1 MAVAFCYNLGQMA
14 TVHPYRFA
22 LAGLLCLAGFSFRGV
37 GAAELVFHA
46 PFDGSAV
53 AAVAKGAA
61 EPLEAHGLAFA
72 PGRDG
77 QAVRLSSAAK
87 SLLAYAEPGNL
98 SHERGTVSLWIKG
111 VRPDATGGEKYRMLL
126 ANRRLEPKVR
136 HGSHSLQLWFL
147 GTDLRADV
155 SDDADSYLT
164 AGGMAALLDG
174 RWHHLAWTWEGTDM
188 RLYADGRP
196 LGSLSDSDSPMRR
209 AIKLDKIGSQF
220 SRPMA
225 FDRFFVG
232 GRDTGNVFD
241 GLVDELRIYSAPLSP
256 GEVLALAEAYGK
268 VPRELP
274 DYAKL
279 CDRQG
284 PNPYVGG
291 PAETPGVIPAADLEL
306 VEEVK
311 LATADDVARLRDSG
325 RFAAVGT
332 PSFGTLGGVGYAEP
346 GEAKNDRFAIRFSLP
361 QPEAPL
367 YVFDIDYPDDK
378 VRTADFVIQNARRNG
393 GDYTM
398 QVGVAAGGEYANTGR
413 ILTHRVVWWT
423 GRPGDLALLAMT
435 ARAGAP
441 AAVAAVRVY
450 RVKSGRL
457 PATKVDEPKANAEGW
472 RRCVSLYFEDPAI
485 GADFGVAGKVST
497 PEALLETI
505 DRTVAT
511 MRFTGENLFGYPG
524 VWYQGLIGEG
534 YNPRSHA
541 PDFLSAWYER
551 FDREGDL
558 FVVPTLN
565 VNNMPVPHGLVTR
578 QSMED
583 GSLHDSP
590 IAIHA
595 TGKPNWGGWHST
607 PPNYNIAHPDVQK
620 WILGNVDALIAQGK
634 AHPSFKGVA
643 FHVAWHT
650 MLSFG
655 KIESGYNDY
664 CIEAFERATDVKVE
678 VPGKPARAIDR
689 RSRCEAV
696 VRAGNEGAS
705 ARGRAGNVS
714 AAPRGDGN
722 QDPLRGKAYWEWISA
737 RPDVYAKWVDWRC
750 DVVAKFWGEVAH
762 RLRSAR
768 SDLKLW
774 INLYTL
780 SSPKHPDYAKPD
792 YATQVDREA
801 GIDGAKLTAAAPN
814 LILSQCVYPADP
826 RWRGE
831 AAFKGD
837 TAAWLKQLNYHAEPG
852 TYRFLDTA
860 DFPWAGQHDR
870 YWESAVGRSVSTRGQ
885 AQKTLTC
892 DWLRETAWRVSTIN
906 PAGVHALRHFVVPL
920 RYHDV
925 LGVSKGGF
933 LIGTYG
939 MEPHLAKFAAVFRS
953 LPAVKMTEFFREGN
967 VVARKA
973 AFDGKTYGY
982 VVNTDEQPVR
992 VDVPGSGAFD
1002 LGPYELR
1009 RL

>member
-1 MAVAFCYNLGQMA
+1 MKVIDSC
-14 TVHPYRFA
+14 RFA
-22 LAGLLCLAGFSFRGV
+22 LTIGLCLAGVFSRGS
-37 GAAELVFHA
+37 AAELVFQA

-61 EPLEAHGLAFA
+61 EPLQARGLAFA

-77 QAVRLSSAAK
+77 RAVRLSAAAK
-87 SLLAYAEPGNL
+87 SQLAYAEPGNL
-98 SHERGTVSLWIKG
+98 RHERGTVSMWIKG
-111 VRPDATGGEKYRMLL
+111 ERPDAKDGEKYRMLL

-136 HGSHSLQLWFL
+136 RGSHSLQLWFL

-164 AGGMAALLDG
+164 AGGASHLLDG
-174 RWHHLAWTWEGTDM
+174 RWHHVAWTWEGVDM

-196 LGSLSDSDSPMRR
+196 LGSLADSDSPMRR
-209 AIKLDKIGSQF
+209 ALKLDKAGSQF
-220 SRPMA
+220 SHPMA

-232 GRDTGNVFD
+232 GRDTGDVFD

-256 GEVLALAEAYGK
+256 GEVRELAEAYGK
-268 VPRELP
+268 VPRALP

-306 VEEVK
+306 VEEVR
-311 LATADDVARLRDSG
+311 LATAADVARLRDSG
-325 RFAAVGT
+325 RFTAVGT
-332 PSFGTLGGVGYAEP
+332 PRFGTLGGVGYAEP
-346 GEAKNDRFAIRFSLP
+346 GEDKNDRFAIRFRLP
-361 QPEAPL
+361 RPEAPL

-378 VRTADFVIQNARRNG
+378 VRTADFVIQNARRNA

-413 ILTHRVVWWT
+413 ILTHRAVWWT
-423 GRPGDLALLAMT
+423 TGCPGDVALLAMT

-457 PATKVDEPKANAEGW
+457 PATKVDEPKANAQGW

-485 GADFGVAGKVST
+485 GADFGVAGKAST
-497 PEALLETI
+497 PEALLETV
-505 DRTVAT
+505 DRTIAT

-541 PDFLSAWYER
+541 PDFLSAWYEK

-558 FVVPTLN
+558 YVVPTLN
-565 VNNMPVPHGLVTR
+565 VNNMPVPYGLVTR

-620 WILGNVDALIAQGK
+620 WILGNVDALVAQGK

-664 CIEAFERATDVKVE
+664 CIEAFERATGVKVE
-678 VPGKPARAIDR
+678 VPGRDVSYPTRL
-689 RSRCEAV
+689 
-696 VRAGNEGAS
+696 AS
-705 ARGRAGNVS
+705 GEPGRD
-714 AAPRGDGN
+714 APGTTGRPGRDAPGTI
-722 QDPLRGKAYWEWISA
+722 DPLRGKAYWEWISA
-737 RPDVYAKWVDWRC
+737 RPDVYAKWIDWRC

-762 RLRSAR
+762 RLRAAR

-885 AQKTLTC
+885 AQATLTC

-906 PAGVHALRHFVVPL
+906 PSGFHALRHFVLPL

-933 LIGTYG
+933 LVGTYG
-939 MEPHLAKFAAVFRS
+939 MEPHLAKFAAEFRS
-953 LPAVKMTEFFREGN
+953 LPAVKMAEFFREGF

-973 AFDGKTYGY
+973 AFDGRTYGY
-982 VVNTDEQPVR
+982 VVNTDEAPVR
-992 VDVPGSGAFD
+992 VDVPGYGAFD

-1009 RL
+1009 KL